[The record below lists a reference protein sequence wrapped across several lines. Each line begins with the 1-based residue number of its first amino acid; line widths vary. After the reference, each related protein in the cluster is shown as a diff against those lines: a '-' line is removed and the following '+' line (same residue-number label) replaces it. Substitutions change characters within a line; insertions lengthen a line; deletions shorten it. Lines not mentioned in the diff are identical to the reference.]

1 MTSRRARVA
10 LAFLVIGYFAVEAV
24 AGAPRSPL
32 VPPMPPGVAVPGWTA
47 RLARLVGA
55 DRLGVGALIAV
66 GIALMAGLVAAFAI
80 LLLEAWHGRVGVWA
94 VVGSAAAA
102 IAITTAGPLMLS
114 RDVFSYAAYGRIVA
128 LHGANPYVV
137 APSRFATDPFTVA
150 ASPQYADVSSVYG
163 PAFTLLSA
171 AIARAWSRSPAAT
184 IEVFKMVAGL
194 SVLMAVGVLA
204 AMPLKR
210 RAFAAA
216 AIGLNPVLV
225 VHVVGGGHN
234 DALLALLLVVAA
246 SLAVRRQAGATLLV
260 TTLLTLATLVKAFAA
275 VPLLI
280 WIWSLVRAA
289 PPRERL
295 RIAASHLGVAALLAV
310 VASVPFI
317 AGTRTLRWIV
327 NASSL
332 EGWASGP
339 RLVARAAGAVGL
351 GSAGARAVDAAFLL
365 AFAVI
370 LWRILSLA
378 VPQAATR
385 DWAWALLLLA
395 LALPYLVPWYVAWF
409 LPLLVVAVDGKLLR
423 IGLSAGCLLA
433 LTGIPSDPTFASG
446 AWHAMVFAVHYVA
459 APVMLGLL
467 ALAARTIWEETR
479 EPADHLAPGGG

>member
-1 MTSRRARVA
+1 VTSRRARVA
-10 LAFLVIGYFAVEAV
+10 LALLLIGYVAVEAV

-32 VPPMPPGVAVPGWTA
+32 VPPMPPGVTAPEWTA
-47 RLARLVGA
+47 RLASLVGA

-66 GIALMAGLVAAFAI
+66 GIALMAGLVAAFAV

-102 IAITTAGPLMLS
+102 IAITAAGPLLLS

-137 APSRFATDPFTVA
+137 APARFATDPFTVA
-150 ASPQYADVSSVYG
+150 ASPQYAGVSSVYG

-184 IEVFKMVAGL
+184 IEAFKVVAGL
-194 SVLMAVGVLA
+194 CVLIAVGVLA
-204 AMPLKR
+204 AVRSKR

-216 AIGLNPVLV
+216 AVGLNPVLV

-234 DALLALLLVVAA
+234 DALLTLLLVVAA
-246 SLAVRRQAGATLLV
+246 SLAVRPQAGAALSVTGLLAM
-260 TTLLTLATLVKAFAA
+260 ATLVKAFAV

-280 WIWSLVRAA
+280 WVWSLVRAG

-310 VASVPFI
+310 AASVPFL

-339 RLVARAAGAVGL
+339 RLLTRAARAVGL
-351 GSAGARAVDAAFLL
+351 GSAGARAVDAVFLVG
-365 AFAVI
+365 FAVI

-378 VPQAATR
+378 VPHAATR
-385 DWAWALLLLA
+385 TWAWALLLLA
-395 LALPYLVPWYVAWF
+395 LALPYLVPWYAAWF
-409 LPLLVVAVDGKLLR
+409 LPLLVVAVDGRLLR
-423 IGLSAGCLLA
+423 IGLFASGLLA

-459 APVMLGLL
+459 APLMLGLL

-479 EPADHLAPGGG
+479 EAAHHPVPGGG